1 MLLCGALEMLVAS
14 QLVILFLRYVDVCVC
29 VYVAIHL
36 VIVSGC
42 DNFQLDVHYE
52 SILETPFGFRNPGDI
67 VCVSNVMLIQLVMY
81 LAVYAP
87 SGLCRS
93 SRDRGS
99 MKAGRECRPG
109 CEDTLSCGVLEM
121 LVVSQS
127 VTYSQ
132 F

>member
-1 MLLCGALEMLVAS
+1 M
-14 QLVILFLRYVDVCVC
+14 
-29 VYVAIHL
+29 
-36 VIVSGC
+36 
-42 DNFQLDVHYE
+42 HYE

-87 SGLCRS
+87 SGLYRS
-93 SRDRGS
+93 SRNRGS
-99 MKAGRECRPG
+99 MKVGWECRPG
-109 CEDTLSCGVLEM
+109 CEDMLSCGMLEM
-121 LVVSQS
+121 LVVSLS